1 MPQRTEAGNQIIIL
15 ILNESYFM
23 QKLIACFFI
32 LFFAASCKNNSSSSK
47 PGESLDTSAA
57 KFAGVFSDTIP
68 CADCAGIVTTL
79 NIKPDHTYILEEE
92 YLKGKKGN
100 VFYSMGRWI
109 VTDSV
114 LHLNNL
120 TEGTRQ
126 FEILSHASIRM
137 LDNEGKSI
145 ADSLLNFKLQR
156 SLVPFKPKKSI
167 PVNGLFSATGDTMQ
181 ITICA
186 MQKTFAAAIAPD
198 VKTMKTEYAKQK
210 SKRDTV
216 MAYVEGHFELRP
228 SLKSSETEDFFVI
241 EKFKKFAPLERCK

>member
-1 MPQRTEAGNQIIIL
+1 MSDTTKMPQRTEAGNQIIIL

-23 QKLIACFFI
+23 QILIACFFI
-32 LFFAASCKNNSSSSK
+32 LFFAASCNSNSSSSK

-156 SLVPFKPKKSI
+156 SLVPFKPK
-167 PVNGLFSATGDTMQ
+167 
-181 ITICA
+181 
-186 MQKTFAAAIAPD
+186 
-198 VKTMKTEYAKQK
+198 
-210 SKRDTV
+210 
-216 MAYVEGHFELRP
+216 
-228 SLKSSETEDFFVI
+228 
-241 EKFKKFAPLERCK
+241 